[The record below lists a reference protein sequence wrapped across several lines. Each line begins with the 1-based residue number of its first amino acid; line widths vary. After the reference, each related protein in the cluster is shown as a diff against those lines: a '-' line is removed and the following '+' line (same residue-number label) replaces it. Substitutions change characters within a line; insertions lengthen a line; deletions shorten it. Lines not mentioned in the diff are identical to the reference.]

1 MIDLDDEQVNTAL
14 VKISSIDDAVLLAES
29 SSMTKLP
36 VAVCAENPSV
46 LEAALRYFQG
56 RLIVDSRSAIEPEVL
71 EPLTAKYGA
80 ILY

>member
-1 MIDLDDEQVNTAL
+1 
-14 VKISSIDDAVLLAES
+14 
-29 SSMTKLP
+29 MTKLP